1 MKKEF
6 LLLSALISCTI
17 LFYAVLP
24 NLNVSDNDQNIK
36 TQNNKIKVVNN
47 PNDFDANK
55 INLTFDIVR
64 LDPNGDVIIAGN
76 LTKY

>member
-6 LLLSALISCTI
+6 LLLSVLISCTI

-24 NLNVSDNDQNIK
+24 NLNVSDNDQNLK
-36 TQNNKIKVVNN
+36 SQNNKIEVVNN
-47 PNDFDANK
+47 PKDFDLNK

-64 LDPNGDVIIAGN
+64 LDPNG
-76 LTKY
+76 